1 MRLCNLLRSWPPL
14 FLSIFFNTDMARFTL
29 LTLAI
34 SFIVLTFFRHVPS
47 PLLAC
52 LLPMAGLGVAMAIV
66 ARFNEPLAT
75 EADLKITRVPE
86 RAGLGKILHR
96 VAGYLDVQRIVPTE
110 TLHERV
116 FRLARDA
123 MFIVNSELR
132 FVEAND
138 SFCAL
143 WGLRRQEL
151 FKRTLPEIMA
161 EASFEQEDFCAL
173 LARSD
178 VQGEMTIT
186 GRDGGQRV
194 FDLQAMPISS
204 EHYFGIAR
212 EVTEKHHCQEEWR
225 RAAEWRELLLRN
237 MTDGLLVLD
246 CEGRPMIHNR
256 AAETLLGLPA
266 EEFAKLSLLDG
277 KLAHESQRW
286 ALRPVGWDDPFSQA
300 LREARKAHDCRAQV
314 YRDDRLVRQLV
325 ISVAPLY
332 DEHQDL
338 LGALTTLRELS
349 RRELQLRSPE
359 PAFPQASTEPQQ
371 IVRLT
376 ELVELAASAG
386 HEIINRMTGII
397 SYAQLLQE
405 RATAGH
411 EETALLRGIIGEG
424 ERVTGILRH
433 LLAFARPRPHERLIT
448 PLEGVIAA
456 SLSLMAPRLHK
467 DGIQVQNTAAPDLP
481 PVSCHCQQMQE
492 VFINLLNNA
501 QHALNLKFPGPDAEK
516 TILIHTELIASSN
529 GGRRIRATFT
539 DAGIGIA
546 PEALPMIFTP
556 FFTTKHKDEGT
567 GLGLSLSRQIIQDHG
582 GEIRVESRVG
592 SHTAF
597 VVELP
602 VAEGIAARA

>member
-1 MRLCNLLRSWPPL
+1 MRLHNLLRSWPPFFPLSL
-14 FLSIFFNTDMARFTL
+14 FNAGMAKFTL
-29 LTLAI
+29 LTLAA
-34 SFIVLTFFRHVPS
+34 SLVGLTLCRLIPS
-47 PLLAC
+47 PLFAC

-66 ARFNEPLAT
+66 ARLNEPLAT

-96 VAGYLDVQRIVPTE
+96 VAGYLDVQRIVQTE

-116 FRLARDA
+116 FRLAHDA
-123 MFIVNSELR
+123 MFIVNGELR
-132 FVEAND
+132 FIEANE

-161 EASFEQEDFCAL
+161 EAGFEQEDFCAL
-173 LARSD
+173 LARAD
-178 VQGEMTIT
+178 FQGEITIT
-186 GRDGGQRV
+186 SQDGVQRV

-204 EHYFGIAR
+204 ELYFGIAR

-237 MTDGLLVLD
+237 MNDGLLVID
-246 CEGRPMIHNR
+246 REGRPLIHNR
-256 AAETLLGLPA
+256 AAETMLGLPA
-266 EEFAKLSLLDG
+266 EEFEKLAVLDG

-286 ALRPVGWDDPFSQA
+286 ALRPIGLEDPFA
-300 LREARKAHDCRAQV
+300 LALHEARKAQDCRAQV

-325 ISVAPLY
+325 MNVSPLY
-332 DEHQDL
+332 DEHQEL
-338 LGALTTLRELS
+338 LGALLALRELS
-349 RRELQLRSPE
+349 RRDLMRSPE
-359 PAFPQASTEPQQ
+359 PVFPHARTEPQQ

-405 RATAGH
+405 RATAGQ
-411 EETALLRGIIGEG
+411 EEAALLRGIVDEG

-467 DGIQVQNTAAPDLP
+467 DGIRVHNTAAPGLP

-492 VFINLLNNA
+492 VFINLLSNA
-501 QHALNLKFPGPDAEK
+501 QHALNLKSPSVTTDK
-516 TILIHTELIASSN
+516 TILIHTTLAPSEN
-529 GGRRIRATFT
+529 GGACIRATVT
-539 DAGIGIA
+539 DNGIGIA
-546 PEALPMIFTP
+546 PEILPVIFAP
-556 FFTTKHKDEGT
+556 FFTTKQKDEGT
-567 GLGLSLSRQIIQDHG
+567 GLGLSLSKQIIQDHG
-582 GEIRVESRVG
+582 GEIRVQSKLG
-592 SHTAF
+592 SHTTF

-602 VAEGIAARA
+602 AVESGREIV